1 MSPVWS
7 PDFLGG
13 ATSGGC
19 IADGLFADMR
29 TTFPTSRCVRRG
41 FNSDT
46 PRGMGRIRF
55 EEPSVLAELVTG
67 FSNYSTFV
75 RALEFAHGAPHAA
88 IGGALLRSDRGDMFS
103 LFTAAAD
110 PSFYVHHAFVDKL
123 WADRQATPGKSATEY
138 GGTFRGRR
146 VSSTDTLAPFNAT
159 VADAMALPCVSY
171 APMRSQLAARGRS
184 ARARAAA
191 EAKAETRRATPL
203 TWAQAVALVEA
214 TNGDKVWAMELFA
227 RANGVPEDILQAQK
241 AALKKVEVVATV
253 KGTTAAACGD
263 FYV

>member
-7 PDFLGG
+7 ADLLGG

-19 IADGLFADMR
+19 ITDGLFADIR
-29 TTFPTSRCVRRG
+29 TTYPTSRCVRRG

-46 PRGMGRIRF
+46 PRGMGRMRF

-67 FSNYSTFV
+67 SSNYASFV
-75 RALEFAHGAPHAA
+75 RALEFAHGAPHVA

-103 LFTAAAD
+103 LFTSAAD

-123 WADRQATPGKSATEY
+123 WADRQAAPGKSATEY
-138 GGTFRGRR
+138 GGSFRGRR

-159 VADAMALPCVSY
+159 VTDAMALPCVSY
-171 APMRSQLAARGRS
+171 APMLAQPAARGRS
-184 ARARAAA
+184 ARERAAA
-191 EAKAETRRATPL
+191 EAKAETRRAAPL
-203 TWAQAVALVEA
+203 TWTQAVALVEA
-214 TNGDKVWAMELFA
+214 TNGDKVWPMELFA
-227 RANGVPEDILQAQK
+227 RSNGVPERILQLQK

-263 FYV
+263 IY